1 MVRRFRRWTEIFFG
15 VLVGVFPVEVRRVE
29 LLDLLV
35 GSSADLAV
43 GETAFPEEDLCDG
56 AILEVAAEVGS
67 GGTDFEDVIFVV
79 HGRERLARL
88 EFFAIEVEADSSFFI
103 SNDDGEM
110 LFAVVDFGTV
120 THGAD
125 PTDVVVELPVFEI
138 EGFTAFSPFS
148 LGGGDGGESAAFC
161 GGFETGHQGEGL
173 VHGEVF
179 SGERLEGE
187 VAIGDKGLGDFD
199 PFGSGV
205 AEGGEVNEG
214 G

>member
-67 GGTDFEDVIFVV
+67 GGTDFEDVIF
-79 HGRERLARL
+79 
-88 EFFAIEVEADSSFFI
+88 AIEVEADSSFFI

-138 EGFTAFSPFS
+138 EGFTAFSPFA
-148 LGGGDGGESAAFC
+148 LGGGYGGESAAFC